1 MKFENFRLDDFLNKH
16 FKKHTESADTMNVGN
31 FREECNEMLRGFYT
45 AASGMFAQQRKTEML
60 TNNLANVQ
68 TPGYKA
74 DQATIRSFPE
84 MLIREFNN
92 NNSSSKEV
100 GPLHTGVYVQETI
113 PNFIQGDLQETNRH
127 TDLALMDFGNN
138 TSFFTV
144 RQDEDIRYS
153 RNGSLQISPDGLL
166 TTSEGYPLLSTTGE
180 TISVT
185 SDQFTVHQDGSV
197 EENGRIIAQLGIAG
211 TDTPE
216 QLIKLGSGLYQADEP
231 LQNNPV
237 ASIHQGF
244 IEASNVDT
252 TRTMTDMLSAYRS
265 FEANQKVV
273 QAYDRSMEKAV
284 NEVGKLNG

>member
-1 MKFENFRLDDFLNKH
+1 
-16 FKKHTESADTMNVGN
+16 
-31 FREECNEMLRGFYT
+31 MLRGFYT

-84 MLIREFNN
+84 MLIREFTND
-92 NNSSSKEV
+92 STSKEV

-113 PNFIQGDLQETNRH
+113 PNFIQGDLQETNRL

-138 TSFFTV
+138 TSLFTV
-144 RQDEDIRYS
+144 SQDEEIRYS
-153 RNGSLQISPDGLL
+153 RNGSLQISPDGRL

-185 SDQFTVHQDGSV
+185 SDQFTVHQDGSI
-197 EENGRIIAQLGIAG
+197 EENGRIIAQLGIAV

-216 QLIKLGSGLYQADEP
+216 QLIKLGSGLFRTENDEP
-231 LQNNPV
+231 LQNNPAAAV
-237 ASIHQGF
+237 HQGY

-252 TRTMTDMLSAYRS
+252 TRTMTDMLSAYRT